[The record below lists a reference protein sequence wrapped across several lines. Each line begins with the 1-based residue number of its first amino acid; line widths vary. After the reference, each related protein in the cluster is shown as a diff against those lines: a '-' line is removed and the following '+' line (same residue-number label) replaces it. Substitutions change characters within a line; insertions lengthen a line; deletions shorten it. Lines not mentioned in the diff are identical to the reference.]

1 MIRNISCRA
10 AAFIIKDGKLLFA
23 KNVNHPS
30 YYIVGGCIE
39 ESETSEE
46 AICRELFEETG
57 LKLEV
62 DKLVIVQERF
72 TTNEVNKQRHH
83 EIVFFYTIKNC
94 DNIHILDGSFS
105 DQGTK
110 EIFHWLPIKDLA
122 QFNIVPEFL
131 KTKSFENMAKIEH
144 IIIRE

>member
-1 MIRNISCRA
+1 M
-10 AAFIIKDGKLLFA
+10 LLFA

-30 YYIVGGCIE
+30 YYVIGGCIE
-39 ESETSEE
+39 ENETSEE
-46 AICRELFEETG
+46 AIIRELFEETG

-62 DKLVIVQERF
+62 DKLAIIQERF
-72 TTNEVNKQRHH
+72 TTNEVSNQRHH

-94 DNIHILDGSFS
+94 DSIHILDGSFS

-110 EIFHWLPIKDLA
+110 ETLHWLPIKNLEK
-122 QFNIVPEFL
+122 FSIVPEFL
-131 KTKSFENMAKIEH
+131 KTKSFKNMSEIEH